1 MAMNNEILTIQ
12 EAADFLR
19 VSDDTIRRRLK
30 DDPSALPGRQIGR
43 QWRFSK
49 RALLRW
55 VEGYD
60 EPPTQYANQ
69 IGNAQTAS

>member
-1 MAMNNEILTIQ
+1 MAMNDEILTMK
-12 EAADFLR
+12 EAAEYLK

-30 DDPSALPGRQIGR
+30 DDPGAFPGRQIGR

-60 EPPTQYANQ
+60 EPPTPHASQ
-69 IGNAQTAS
+69 IGDTQAAG

>member
-1 MAMNNEILTIQ
+1 MTMNNEILTIQ
-12 EAADFLR
+12 EAAEFLR

-30 DDPSALPGRQIGR
+30 DDPRALPGRQIGR

-55 VEGYD
+55 IEGHD
-60 EPPTQYANQ
+60 EPPTQYASQ
-69 IGNAQTAS
+69 MSHAQTAS